1 MLLVGSED
9 GVGMEVHGPAG
20 ACCNWCMAQQQVWGM
35 LRMRMAVLRECGKR
49 AVAHPPGAHPAEA
62 KESKAVDICC

>member
-9 GVGMEVHGPAG
+9 GVGMEVH
-20 ACCNWCMAQQQVWGM
+20 AQQQVWGM